1 MTSQSALT
9 YARIAGVLLL
19 LSMVGGGFGEA
30 YVPAKL
36 IASSDATLTA
46 RNIVAS
52 QTLFR
57 IGFAAYL
64 VEAICDT
71 ALSLLFYALLRPVHR
86 DTALLAA
93 FFGILST
100 AVFAIAELFFFLS
113 LLVARDPAYL
123 QAFSADQRSAL
134 VLLAAKAYTLGAGA
148 FSAFYGIASI
158 LRGVLIF
165 RSGYLP
171 KFLGALMAIAGAG
184 FVVENFLLVLAPR
197 YASDFFLLPMVAACL
212 SLMAWLLGKGIDAAK
227 WNVASAASR

>member
-46 RNIVAS
+46 RNIAAS

-71 ALSLLFYALLRPVHR
+71 ALSLLFYVLLRPVHR

-113 LLVARDPAYL
+113 LLIARDPEYL
-123 QAFSADQRSAL
+123 KAFSADQRSAL

-171 KFLGALMAIAGAG
+171 KFLGALMALAGAG
-184 FVVENFLLVLAPR
+184 FVVENFLVVLAPQ
-197 YASDFFLLPMVAACL
+197 YASELFLLPMFVACL
-212 SLMAWLLGKGIDAAK
+212 SLMAWLLAKGIDAAK
-227 WNVASAASR
+227 WNVAIAASR